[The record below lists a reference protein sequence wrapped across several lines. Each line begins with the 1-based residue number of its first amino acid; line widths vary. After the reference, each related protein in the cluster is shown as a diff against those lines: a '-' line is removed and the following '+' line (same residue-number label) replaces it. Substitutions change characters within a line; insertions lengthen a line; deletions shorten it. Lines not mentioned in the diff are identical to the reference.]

1 MLVYNK
7 FIDEGFDAEGRL
19 NRFELK
25 PGVDFNFGFDCV
37 DVLGTEKPDKTA
49 MMWVSKHGE
58 ERRFTFED
66 MIKTPTSVQITSPL
80 SVLKKA
86 TE

>member
-25 PGVDFNFGFDCV
+25 PGVDFNFGLT
-37 DVLGTEKPDKTA
+37 VL
-49 MMWVSKHGE
+49 MYWVQKNPI
-58 ERRFTFED
+58 R
-66 MIKTPTSVQITSPL
+66 PL
-80 SVLKKA
+80 
-86 TE
+86 